1 MYSWSTDHL
10 PAADRFAHW
19 REERGKV
26 ASGVTI
32 ELEASQRATFQ
43 GRMSARPVGGA
54 TLVEMQASAYHVSR
68 TDADIARVPGD
79 SPIVSEQIRGGGAL
93 IAGGCSSRPA

>member
-1 MYSWSTDHL
+1 MYSWSTDQL

-32 ELEASQRATFQ
+32 ELEASQRANF
-43 GRMSARPVGGA
+43 
-54 TLVEMQASAYHVSR
+54 
-68 TDADIARVPGD
+68 
-79 SPIVSEQIRGGGAL
+79 
-93 IAGGCSSRPA
+93 